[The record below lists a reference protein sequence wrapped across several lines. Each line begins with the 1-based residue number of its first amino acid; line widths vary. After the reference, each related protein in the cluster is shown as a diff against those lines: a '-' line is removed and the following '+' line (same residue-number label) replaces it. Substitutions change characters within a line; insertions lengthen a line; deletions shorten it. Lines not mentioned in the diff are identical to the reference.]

1 IVRAGNDA
9 TLQLDA
15 ANAQQRVQNQRYADQ
30 ARLNLAQEEQRVEN
44 WNLQQPYLRNLQRIG
59 QLRNSGS
66 QNIFGGIN
74 TGLNTALSIFGTQ
87 QMMGGG
93 QQQSSFNT
101 GLGYTPYQQ
110 MQYGI
115 GGASPYYGGMNA

>member
-1 IVRAGNDA
+1 ALQNISRNQAGALRQFQRGNTPASLASIVRAGNDA

-74 TGLNTALSIFGTQ
+74 TGLNTALSIF
-87 QMMGGG
+87 
-93 QQQSSFNT
+93 
-101 GLGYTPYQQ
+101 
-110 MQYGI
+110 
-115 GGASPYYGGMNA
+115 